1 MAMLLNTNPVQG
13 CVPVLSFLTFKAS
26 LLFNALMT
34 WNTTRKTRN
43 TLLSLSDRE
52 LTDIGLTRGYV
63 LKMARW

>member
-13 CVPVLSFLTFKAS
+13 RVTVLSFVTFKS
-26 LLFNALMT
+26 LLLLKALMT

-52 LTDIGLTRGYV
+52 LTDIGLTRGDA
-63 LKMARW
+63 LRMARW

>member
-1 MAMLLNTNPVQG
+1 MAILLNTNPVQG
-13 CVPVLSFLTFKAS
+13 RIPVLSFLTFKAS
-26 LLFNALMT
+26 LLINALIT

-52 LTDIGLTRGYV
+52 LTDIGLTRGDV

>member
-13 CVPVLSFLTFKAS
+13 RVPVLSFLTFKA
-26 LLFNALMT
+26 LLLLNALMT

-52 LTDIGLTRGYV
+52 LTDIGLTRGDA
-63 LKMARW
+63 LRMARW